1 MSGWQISSPSKF
13 EAFSEQPQLLGHN
26 HVPISLWLIMR
37 AISTDSVQFAASQQV
52 YENRTV
58 IRINGFMGGSFGMHA
73 VTSSLLSPYTHNGVR
88 FIVCRWVQWKTSR
101 DRYLPCLLELHVTAA
116 DVRLRLCMAAHSRV
130 NDLGMHACD
139 NLRAEWP
146 EVTWLWL
153 T

>member
-37 AISTDSVQFAASQQV
+37 AISTDSVQFTALQQV

-58 IRINGFMGGSFGMHA
+58 IRINGFMGGFFGMHA

-88 FIVCRWVQWKTSR
+88 FIVCR
-101 DRYLPCLLELHVTAA
+101 
-116 DVRLRLCMAAHSRV
+116 
-130 NDLGMHACD
+130 
-139 NLRAEWP
+139 
-146 EVTWLWL
+146 
-153 T
+153 